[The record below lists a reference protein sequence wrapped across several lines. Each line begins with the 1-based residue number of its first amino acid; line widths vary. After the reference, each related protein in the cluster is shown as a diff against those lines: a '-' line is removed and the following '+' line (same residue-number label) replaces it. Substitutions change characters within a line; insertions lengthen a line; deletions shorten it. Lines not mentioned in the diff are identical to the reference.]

1 MAIFNNYKVKE
12 MKKTLF
18 TLCTVF
24 MLANLNAQSLQEGI
38 NHLYAGAGGDIE
50 SAG

>member
-1 MAIFNNYKVKE
+1 

-24 MLANLNAQSLQEGI
+24 MLANLNAQSIQEGI
-38 NHLYAGAGGDIE
+38 NHLYADRFKNAEQTVSEITWQ
-50 SAG
+50 